1 MDALNFRGRVSISR
15 EAARLV
21 KLRPLYE
28 RIARQTIHNTR
39 RKHVAV
45 LADRLFYKQTSC
57 FQPNDIYARPHARS
71 DLDQTL
77 HTLDP
82 AHSGLWDYWAARG
95 SVGANHRVVERGGL
109 LAQIPEAR
117 MMDRVNSFR
126 GCLLKDQGFFPV
138 SLYFR
143 SSSKPKIPLEIRR
156 RESIYQVTVYRSR
169 TIFQLLQIVSCIT
182 FKLHDRVEG
191 KWKVCRAGICVSRRF
206 IVCVLAHTRNRESS
220 ARERASSL
228 ASGLASFCQ
237 LALATRRADTCLDD
251 MRQCRASEH
260 RRTSS
265 PRRLFTVQPSRIR
278 SDPSP
283 SRRVDAPT
291 GRPTGASSSSFGL
304 DRSDR

>member
-1 MDALNFRGRVSISR
+1 MDALNFRGRETISR
-15 EAARLV
+15 EAARLL

-143 SSSKPKIPLEIRR
+143 SSSKPKILLEIRLR
-156 RESIYQVTVYRSR
+156 KSIYQVTVYRSR
-169 TIFQLLQIVSCIT
+169 TIFQLLQIVSYVQIARSSRGEMEGLSGGNLCFT
-182 FKLHDRVEG
+182 AFYRVRP
-191 KWKVCRAGICVSRRF
+191 RAY
-206 IVCVLAHTRNRESS
+206 EK
-220 ARERASSL
+220 
-228 ASGLASFCQ
+228 
-237 LALATRRADTCLDD
+237 
-251 MRQCRASEH
+251 
-260 RRTSS
+260 
-265 PRRLFTVQPSRIR
+265 P
-278 SDPSP
+278 
-283 SRRVDAPT
+283 
-291 GRPTGASSSSFGL
+291 
-304 DRSDR
+304 

>member
-57 FQPNDIYARPHARS
+57 FQPSCNDIYARPHARS

-156 RESIYQVTVYRSR
+156 RESIYQISISNNFPIVANCIVRSNCTIESRGNGRFVGREFVFHGVLSCASSRIRETVS
-169 TIFQLLQIVSCIT
+169 
-182 FKLHDRVEG
+182 H
-191 KWKVCRAGICVSRRF
+191 RRGS
-206 IVCVLAHTRNRESS
+206 VLARLHRVSPLSANSHSRHAARTRAWTICASVGPAS
-220 ARERASSL
+220 IVARVRL
-228 ASGLASFCQ
+228 AVFS
-237 LALATRRADTCLDD
+237 
-251 MRQCRASEH
+251 
-260 RRTSS
+260 
-265 PRRLFTVQPSRIR
+265 PSRIR

>member
-1 MDALNFRGRVSISR
+1 MDALNFRGRETISR
-15 EAARLV
+15 EAARLL

-57 FQPNDIYARPHARS
+57 FQPSYNDIYARPHARS

-143 SSSKPKIPLEIRR
+143 SSSKPKILLEIRR
-156 RESIYQVTVYRSR
+156 RFTKSCTDLEQFSNCCKLYLVLRSNCTIESRGNGRFVGREFV
-169 TIFQLLQIVSCIT
+169 FHGVLSC
-182 FKLHDRVEG
+182 
-191 KWKVCRAGICVSRRF
+191 
-206 IVCVLAHTRNRESS
+206 
-220 ARERASSL
+220 AS
-228 ASGLASFCQ
+228 
-237 LALATRRADTCLDD
+237 
-251 MRQCRASEH
+251 
-260 RRTSS
+260 
-265 PRRLFTVQPSRIR
+265 SRIR
-278 SDPSP
+278 EAVSHRRGSVLARLHRVSP
-283 SRRVDAPT
+283 LSANSHDTPRGHVLGRYAPV
-291 GRPTGASSSSFGL
+291 
-304 DRSDR
+304 

>member
-57 FQPNDIYARPHARS
+57 FQPSCNDIYARPHARS

-143 SSSKPKIPLEIRR
+143 SSSKPKILLEIRLR
-156 RESIYQVTVYRSR
+156 KSIYQVTVYRSR
-169 TIFQLLQIVSCIT
+169 TIFQLLQIVSCYIQIARSSRGEMEGLSGGNLCFT
-182 FKLHDRVEG
+182 AFYRVRP
-191 KWKVCRAGICVSRRF
+191 RAY
-206 IVCVLAHTRNRESS
+206 EK
-220 ARERASSL
+220 
-228 ASGLASFCQ
+228 
-237 LALATRRADTCLDD
+237 
-251 MRQCRASEH
+251 
-260 RRTSS
+260 
-265 PRRLFTVQPSRIR
+265 P
-278 SDPSP
+278 
-283 SRRVDAPT
+283 
-291 GRPTGASSSSFGL
+291 
-304 DRSDR
+304 